1 MKPTSEKVQRVLTQA
16 RAELSSNTRA
26 ESLWRTIEQLASDEL
41 QRRQQP
47 APAKDVSSV
56 PAELIEQWWAAAT
69 IKSGGIY
76 SVMSNCQ
83 YIADKAL
90 AYGRE
95 QAQQWVPAV
104 RKGSF
109 SSPPSDTPLLVRLD
123 DGRVVAAMW
132 HAPERGEEAGRFS
145 TCTHERANLLSPHVY
160 DDGGF
165 SEIEAI
171 EYLVIKPEPPTC

>member
-95 QAQQWVPAV
+95 QAQY
-104 RKGSF
+104 
-109 SSPPSDTPLLVRLD
+109 SSALRTAEKALFFHVYGDVLSSL
-123 DGRVVAAMW
+123 
-132 HAPERGEEAGRFS
+132 
-145 TCTHERANLLSPHVY
+145 NLLKSAISDRDAEAAYRVI
-160 DDGGF
+160 
-165 SEIEAI
+165 SELESKLI
-171 EYLVIKPEPPTC
+171 P

>member
-1 MKPTSEKVQRVLTQA
+1 MERAAAECERLSTAIDDDLA
-16 RAELSSNTRA
+16 RFI
-26 ESLWRTIEQLASDEL
+26 RTIDGNNAMGAGALAEQ
-41 QRRQQP
+41 
-47 APAKDVSSV
+47 
-56 PAELIEQWWAAAT
+56 
-69 IKSGGIY
+69 
-76 SVMSNCQ
+76 
-83 YIADKAL
+83 IANWYA

-95 QAQQWVPAV
+95 HAQWVPAV